1 MLLKENSLELS
12 EQYVFSVTGFKDDVR
27 IEQKPNE
34 SKYLIN
40 SNVGDEVDVL
50 ITDVN
55 HGTYFIKGSISAM
68 YENMAHENMKSLE
81 EGESVTA
88 YVRALNPAMMLN

>member
-1 MLLKENSLELS
+1 MS
-12 EQYVFSVTGFKDDVR
+12 Q
-27 IEQKPNE
+27 I
-34 SKYLIN
+34 IN

-68 YENMAHENMKSLE
+68 CEIWHMR
-81 EGESVTA
+81 T
-88 YVRALNPAMMLN
+88 

>member
-1 MLLKENSLELS
+1 MS

-40 SNVGDEVDVL
+40 SVEDVDH
-50 ITDVN
+50 DVN
-55 HGTYFIKGSISAM
+55 HGTYFIRRMKG
-68 YENMAHENMKSLE
+68 NVE
-81 EGESVTA
+81 EIGFCEFEWD
-88 YVRALNPAMMLN
+88 

>member
-1 MLLKENSLELS
+1 MS

-40 SNVGDEVDVL
+40 SNVGDVDVL

-55 HGTYFIKGSISAM
+55 HGTYFI
-68 YENMAHENMKSLE
+68 
-81 EGESVTA
+81 
-88 YVRALNPAMMLN
+88 R

>member
-1 MLLKENSLELS
+1 MS

-55 HGTYFIKGSISAM
+55 HGTYFIK
-68 YENMAHENMKSLE
+68 
-81 EGESVTA
+81 VVFC
-88 YVRALNPAMMLN
+88 YVKIWHMRT

>member
-1 MLLKENSLELS
+1 MS

-68 YENMAHENMKSLE
+68 YENMAENMKSL

-88 YVRALNPAMMLN
+88 YVRALNQPVMMLN